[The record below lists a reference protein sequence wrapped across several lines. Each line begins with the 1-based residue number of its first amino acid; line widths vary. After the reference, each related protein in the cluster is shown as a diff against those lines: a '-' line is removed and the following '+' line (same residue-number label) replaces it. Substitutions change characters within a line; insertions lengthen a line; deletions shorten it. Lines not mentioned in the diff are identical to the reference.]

1 MREPKLKV
9 GAKRED
15 SDFDSDLDDINLD
28 TAFQY
33 YEVMTSVEKL
43 TAILARTKSLK
54 SKVS

>member
-28 TAFQY
+28 TAF
-33 YEVMTSVEKL
+33 
-43 TAILARTKSLK
+43 
-54 SKVS
+54 